1 MALRDFLNKS
11 KYNEPIGFGDSAP
24 TLAIKLGKKL
34 FGNKTTTRT
43 LPNNGGTYTAPT
55 VGVQPQ
61 QDFSGLYGTNQNYA
75 GPGGFNYATPEAAQ
89 AANSD
94 LNQVSQDDSEYAGL
108 LDGSGSSYVGTP
120 SNHDTMYTM
129 SKIDEAFGGKSPED
143 LWTLRQ
149 QLARQQ
155 ALALGG
161 ILPAQGENAFNGAGV
176 TNGTPNYDLETRMR
190 LNKSA
195 ADIFSP
201 QIENLDAYLHD
212 TVDKAKGGTSTS
224 IDTSM
229 VPQELS
235 GLNVNRIIDV
245 AAMSGKSIDERASIR
260 NMLAQ
265 SLQSGNLSS
274 FINDVSGYGK
284 EKMSTVEHEDYDKL
298 QPNID
303 ALQTAIGYIE
313 QYNGKLGKLKNV
325 KNQIGKTFG
334 YGDPR
339 YAMINFLTEGP
350 SAAERQK
357 VFGSSLTGGEQEAA
371 SKFVITSSDNKETAK
386 QKAQAMIIA
395 MQMAQE
401 IKPLQKVMGEKE
413 ILELKNQGVIKSY
426 TDRLIENGITPP
438 AKPSFPYTQVGS
450 DGKKYRVI
458 SATEVVPLDSFNE
471 VGSGT
476 KQASGKEIVAG
487 YDITSYAT
495 DPTHGKKVQNIYS
508 KIPENL
514 DAYIS
519 RIAPNSPIKTQN
531 VLASANKYGVDP
543 KLVLAIMVQ
552 DSTLGTRGKAVRTRN
567 PGNVGNTD
575 SGATRTYATWQDGVD
590 AVAKNLSRRKI
601 YNV

>member
-61 QDFSGLYGTNQNYA
+61 SQPQDFQGLYGTNQNYA
-75 GPGGFNYATPEAAQ
+75 GPGGFNYATQ
-89 AANSD
+89 AAADAAKQQETLPGSD
-94 LNQVSQDDSEYAGL
+94 LN
-108 LDGSGSSYVGTP
+108 SYESDFNQNQTP

-161 ILPAQGENAFNGAGV
+161 LLPAQDENAFNGVGV
-176 TNGTPNYDLETRMR
+176 TNGTPNYDLDTRMR
-190 LNKSA
+190 LNKST

-201 QIENLDAYLHD
+201 QIENLDSYLHD
-212 TVDKAKGGTSTS
+212 QVDKSKGGTSTS

-357 VFGSSLTGGEQEAA
+357 VFGASLTSGEQEAA

-401 IKPLQKVMGEKE
+401 IKPLQKVMGEKK

-458 SATEVVPLDSFNE
+458 PATEVVPLDSFNK
-471 VGSGT
+471 VGGVT
-476 KQASGKEIVAG
+476 KQASNRPQRNNNPLNIKVSKTTSQYPGVTGLDPRPASDGGQFLVFNSPEAGFNAAKRLITSGGYTNLSVDQALRRWSGNGYGVEIVPQYRGRAIKSLSEQELNNLLKTMAHREG
-487 YDITSYAT
+487 YYA
-495 DPTHGKKVQNIYS
+495 
-508 KIPENL
+508 
-514 DAYIS
+514 
-519 RIAPNSPIKTQN
+519 
-531 VLASANKYGVDP
+531 
-543 KLVLAIMVQ
+543 
-552 DSTLGTRGKAVRTRN
+552 
-567 PGNVGNTD
+567 
-575 SGATRTYATWQDGVD
+575 
-590 AVAKNLSRRKI
+590 
-601 YNV
+601 